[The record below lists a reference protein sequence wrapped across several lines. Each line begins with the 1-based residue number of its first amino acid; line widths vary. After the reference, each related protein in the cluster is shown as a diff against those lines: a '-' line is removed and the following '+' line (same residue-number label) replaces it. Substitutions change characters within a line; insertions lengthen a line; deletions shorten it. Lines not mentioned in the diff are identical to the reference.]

1 MTAAQA
7 LQEVG
12 LAEIE
17 AAAELSAL
25 DAVRVKFLGK
35 KGLVTDALKTLG
47 TLSESLRREAGATL
61 NATRDALN
69 TAIALRREVL
79 TEQAMHEALNSSA
92 VDITLPGRGQRA
104 GGLHP
109 VTLAL
114 ERMVGI
120 FRRAGFEVATGPEIE
135 NDFYNFEAL
144 NIPRHHPA
152 RAMHDTFYFPDGLL
166 LRTHTSPVQI
176 RTMLEG
182 APPFRI
188 IAPGRVYRCDY
199 DQTHSPMFHQIE
211 GLFIDEHATM
221 SDLKGLLHEFL
232 RLFFEQDDLQ
242 IRFRPSYFPFTEP
255 SAEVDIKL
263 PSAHGFSDWLEVL
276 GCGMVHPNVLTNVG
290 IDPNR
295 FQGFAFGLGVER
307 MAMLRFGVNDL
318 RLFYENDLKFLRQF
332 A

>member
-7 LQEVG
+7 LQEIG

-92 VDITLPGRGQRA
+92 VDITLPGRGQRT
-104 GGLHP
+104 GGVHP

>member
-7 LQEVG
+7 LQKIG

-47 TLSESLRREAGATL
+47 TLSESLRREAGLTL

-69 TAIALRREVL
+69 TAIAQRREIL
-79 TEQAMHEALNSSA
+79 TEQDMFEALNSSA
-92 VDITLPGRGQRA
+92 VDITLPGRGQRT

-152 RAMHDTFYFPDGLL
+152 RALHDTFYFPDGLL
-166 LRTHTSPVQI
+166 
-176 RTMLEG
+176 
-182 APPFRI
+182 
-188 IAPGRVYRCDY
+188 
-199 DQTHSPMFHQIE
+199 
-211 GLFIDEHATM
+211 
-221 SDLKGLLHEFL
+221 
-232 RLFFEQDDLQ
+232 
-242 IRFRPSYFPFTEP
+242 
-255 SAEVDIKL
+255 
-263 PSAHGFSDWLEVL
+263 
-276 GCGMVHPNVLTNVG
+276 
-290 IDPNR
+290 
-295 FQGFAFGLGVER
+295 
-307 MAMLRFGVNDL
+307 
-318 RLFYENDLKFLRQF
+318 
-332 A
+332 

>member
-7 LQEVG
+7 LQEIG

-17 AAAELSAL
+17 AAAALSAL

-92 VDITLPGRGQRA
+92 VDITLPGRGQRT